1 MRALFQILIAIAIGI
16 VGVVG
21 LQMLTFWISGGDMSG
36 TTFASVWEAVKEVAT
51 KPIYYAQVL
60 GLAGFVGF
68 LMVVGH
74 RHK

>member
-1 MRALFQILIAIAIGI
+1 MKAIIKIVIALAIGI

-21 LQMLTFWISGGDMSG
+21 LQILTFYVAGGDISG
-36 TTFASVWEAVKEVAT
+36 TTFTSVWEAIKEVVT

-74 RHK
+74 KHK